1 MTEHTLERPTA
12 PNGDESELWMIVAV
26 IRPFKLDAV
35 TMALENVTGFAGMTV
50 TTCRGF
56 GRGRPGVADSHADPA
71 ARRRETDS
79 GLTTFSER
87 LKLEVA
93 VAGRRSSHLVA
104 DTIVQAAHT
113 GNRGDG
119 KVFVWPFAH
128 AVRIRTAETD
138 SAAIGGHDE

>member
-56 GRGRPGVADSHADPA
+56 GRGMSRAIDSNAHST
-71 ARRRETDS
+71 ARRREPDS

-93 VAGRRSSHLVA
+93 VAGRTNSRRVA
-104 DTIVQAAHT
+104 DAIVQAAHT

-119 KVFVWPFAH
+119 KIFVWPFAH

-138 SAAIGGHDE
+138 SAAIGGRDE

>member
-1 MTEHTLERPTA
+1 MEHATA

-35 TMALENVTGFAGMTV
+35 TMALEGVSGFAGMTV

-56 GRGRPGVADSHADPA
+56 GRGRSRTIDSNRHSG

-79 GLTTFSER
+79 GLTTFNER

-93 VAGRRSSHLVA
+93 VAGRRNSRLVA

-138 SAAIGGHDE
+138 SAAIGGRDE